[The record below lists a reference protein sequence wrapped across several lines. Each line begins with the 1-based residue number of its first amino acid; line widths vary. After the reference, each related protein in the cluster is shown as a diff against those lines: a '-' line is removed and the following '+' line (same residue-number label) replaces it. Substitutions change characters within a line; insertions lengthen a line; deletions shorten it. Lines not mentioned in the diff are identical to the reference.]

1 MSLADNN
8 ASNPAPISHTA
19 SAPHPPFARTSG
31 APSSPYPSL
40 AHRRAMHPLPFVP
53 RPFPPPALAGV
64 PLDYIVTQLRSL
76 APHYW
81 SRPETSDC
89 TIGMSS
95 HVVPLDADMAPKA
108 SGPVVDCDAFRRMG
122 ISSTI
127 SSESF
132 GLEDGVASKA
142 PTSARKSVR
151 PRRMIMKL
159 HMDYL
164 CAHSSLFRGLLSG
177 ASAFDVAVDAST
189 SPADGV
195 VSLPSQSL
203 PRQSSMSSL
212 RLPCIL
218 PSSTC
223 AHPVVHLPIPDPASF
238 HHLIHYIYFGSTSF
252 MEEALDIGELSWE
265 GLARNVEYLQMGAEI
280 KLFLGRYWRR
290 THAYCDYGD
299 SDTDRDYDSEYD
311 SDSDGF
317 MSDED
322 ESTLADPEEDGMCMA
337 DDEDG
342 DGISMLKAK
351 AKARARETPRGRQRT
366 TRRLG
371 HATSD
376 PVISHRVAEAGPSTA
391 RRNSSK

>member
-8 ASNPAPISHTA
+8 ASTAAPISHTA
-19 SAPHPPFARTSG
+19 SSARLSFARTSG
-31 APSSPYPSL
+31 ALSFPYPPL
-40 AHRRAMHPLPFVP
+40 APRRAMHPLPFVP

-64 PLDYIVTQLRSL
+64 PLEYIIDQLRRL

-89 TIGMSS
+89 TI
-95 HVVPLDADMAPKA
+95 VIPLDMAPKT
-108 SGPVVDCDAFRRMG
+108 SGPTVDCDAFRRMG
-122 ISSTI
+122 ISSAM
-127 SSESF
+127 SLEPFGSEEGTDS
-132 GLEDGVASKA
+132 AA
-142 PTSARKSVR
+142 PDFARKPLR

-177 ASAFDVAVDAST
+177 ASAFDIAAEIPPSGSGTSCVSSPGLSRQPST
-189 SPADGV
+189 
-195 VSLPSQSL
+195 
-203 PRQSSMSSL
+203 SSL

-223 AHPVVHLPIPDPASF
+223 THPVVHLPIPDPVSF

-252 MEEALDIGELSWE
+252 IEEALDNGELSWE

-280 KLFLGRYWRR
+280 KFFLGRYWRR
-290 THAYCDYGD
+290 AHTYYDCSG
-299 SDTDRDYDSEYD
+299 SERDYDSEYD
-311 SDSDGF
+311 SDSDAF
-317 MSDED
+317 MTDED
-322 ESTLADPEEDGMCMA
+322 ESTLADPDEDRMCMA
-337 DDEDG
+337 DDEDE

-351 AKARARETPRGRQRT
+351 AQARARDPPRGRQRT

-371 HATSD
+371 HSMSD
-376 PVISHRVAEAGPSTA
+376 PVISHRAAEAGPSTVH
-391 RRNSSK
+391 RNSSK